1 MAGVFKEAFQRL
13 LKNKSGVLGLAI
25 VLIFLAVAILADQI
39 SPYGAT
45 EMHPE
50 DRLLPPNATYLLGTD
65 EFGRDILSRLIHGAR
80 VSLKV
85 AVLSVAAA
93 GILGCSL
100 GILSG
105 YTGGSVDNL
114 TMRVMDVIFAFP
126 AILLALGIVAVL
138 GAGSNNVIVAM
149 TLVYL
154 PIFARVA
161 RGPVLSTKEME
172 YVTAAHAT
180 GSSSTRIVTRHI
192 LPNIT
197 APIIV
202 QVSLALS
209 WAILTEAALS
219 FLGLGTQPPQPSWG
233 NMLSESRTL
242 MELAP
247 WTAFSPGAAIMLAIL
262 GFNLL
267 GDSLRDVLDPR
278 LKQS

>member
-1 MAGVFKEAFQRL
+1 MYRETFQRL
-13 LKNKSGVLGLAI
+13 LKNKTGVLGLII
-25 VLIFLAVAILADQI
+25 VLAFLVVAILANQI
-39 SPYGAT
+39 SPYSAT
-45 EMHPE
+45 EMHPV
-50 DRLLPPNATYLLGTD
+50 DSLQSPSAAYLLGTD

-85 AVLSVAAA
+85 AILSVAAA
-93 GILGCSL
+93 GALGCAL

-105 YTGGSVDNL
+105 YAGGSVDNL
-114 TMRVMDVIFAFP
+114 AMRLMDIIFAFP

-138 GAGSNNVIVAM
+138 GADSNNVIVAM
-149 TLVYL
+149 TLVYM

-161 RGPVLSTKEME
+161 RGPVLTTKEME
-172 YVTAAHAT
+172 YVTAAHAIGT
-180 GSSSTRIVTRHI
+180 GSTRIVTRHI

-202 QVSLALS
+202 QGSLALS

-247 WTAFSPGAAIMLAIL
+247 WTAVFPGVAIMLAVL

-267 GDSLRDVLDPR
+267 GDALRDVLDPR
-278 LKQS
+278 LQ

>member
-1 MAGVFKEAFQRL
+1 
-13 LKNKSGVLGLAI
+13 
-25 VLIFLAVAILADQI
+25 
-39 SPYGAT
+39 
-45 EMHPE
+45 
-50 DRLLPPNATYLLGTD
+50 LGTD

-80 VSLKV
+80 VSLRV
-85 AVLSVAAA
+85 AILSVAAA
-93 GILGCSL
+93 GILGSSL

-105 YTGGSVDNL
+105 YAGGSVDNL
-114 TMRVMDVIFAFP
+114 AMRIMDVIFAFP

-138 GAGSNNVIVAM
+138 GAGSNNVIVAL

-180 GSSSTRIVTRHI
+180 GSSSIRIVTRHI
-192 LPNIT
+192 LPNIS

-247 WTAFSPGAAIMLAIL
+247 WTAISPGAAIMLAIL